1 MITAEQKKLIAEMA
15 GAGSSWAV
23 IAREADCAIATAKQA
38 VRELGLWPKPDARSA
53 PRPPRDEEPWFP
65 PENAPDY
72 GDSFQLKPEHRVR
85 LEYVRWRRRSGR
97 PVITVPRAKGGA
109 S

>member
-15 GAGSSWAV
+15 GAGSSWRV

-53 PRPPRDEEPWFP
+53 PRPPREEEPWFP
-65 PENAPDY
+65 PEDAPDY

-85 LEYVRWRRRSGR
+85 LEDVRWHRRFGC
-97 PVITVPRAKGGA
+97 PVVTVQRGKRRAP
-109 S
+109 